1 MKRTIRNFILACTL
15 IFVLGSTVTTLAVS
29 PDMTPLYES
38 TRNVYLLFNIDEN
51 GLASSFTQVT
61 LGKGEKCDITM
72 TLYKSQNKI
81 SRSYVKSWNSSNNS
95 VYEELFVMSGYYY
108 QMKVEADVYN
118 SQNKLVETI
127 TEYSGWEKY

>member
-1 MKRTIRNFILACTL
+1 M
-15 IFVLGSTVTTLAVS
+15 
-29 PDMTPLYES
+29 
-38 TRNVYLLFNIDEN
+38 
-51 GLASSFTQVT
+51 T

-81 SRSYVKSWNSSNNS
+81 SRSYVESWNSSNNS

-108 QMKVEADVYN
+108 QVKVEADVYN